1 MEGGIRIMNLPNKL
15 TTLRMILVPVFI
27 VVYLM
32 GYHYASAVIFIIAS
46 LTDFLDGHLARK
58 YHLIT
63 NFGKIMDP
71 LADKLLVTSA
81 LVCMVQTG
89 VVAGWMVIVILAREF
104 AITGLRSVAAS
115 EGVVIAAAWSGK
127 VKTVTQ
133 MIAIIFLLI
142 ENWPFSLVGLPF
154 ADIML
159 WVAVIMSVYSGVEYI
174 YKSRSLF
181 QSR

>member
-1 MEGGIRIMNLPNKL
+1 MLK
-15 TTLRMILVPVFI
+15 
-27 VVYLM
+27 LM
-32 GYHYASAVIFIIAS
+32 GILLILTASWGYAGALVAQLNRRRKNLFG
-46 LTDFLDGHLARK
+46 TDFLDGHLARK

-159 WVAVIMSVYSGVEYI
+159 WVAVIMTVYSGVEYI

>member
-1 MEGGIRIMNLPNKL
+1 MNLPNKL

-27 VVYLM
+27 IVYLA
-32 GYHYASAVIFIIAS
+32 GYHYASAVIFIAAS

-58 YHLIT
+58 YDLVT

-81 LVCMVQTG
+81 FVCMVQEG
-89 VVAGWMVIVILAREF
+89 IVAGWMVIVILAREF

-127 VKTVTQ
+127 IKTVTQ
-133 MIAIIFLLI
+133 MIAIIFLLFG
-142 ENWPFSLVGLPF
+142 NWPFCLISFPF
-154 ADIML
+154 DRIML
-159 WVAVIMSVYSGVEYI
+159 WIAVIMTIYSGIEYI
-174 YKSRSLF
+174 YKSRDLF
-181 QSR
+181 RSR

>member
-1 MEGGIRIMNLPNKL
+1 MNLPNKL
-15 TTLRMILVPVFI
+15 TTMRMALVPVFI
-27 VVYLM
+27 VLYLM
-32 GYHYASAVIFIIAS
+32 DYHYIAAAVFIAAS

-58 YHLIT
+58 HNLVT

-89 VVAGWMVIVILAREF
+89 VVPGWMVIVILAREF

-127 VKTVTQ
+127 IKTVTQ

-142 ENWPFSLVGLPF
+142 GNWPFELIAVPF
-154 ADIML
+154 AQIML
-159 WVAVIMSVYSGVEYI
+159 WIAVIMTVYSGAEYI
-174 YKSRSLF
+174 YKSRELF
-181 QSR
+181 RSR